1 MIVGILLAVL
11 SGVLTGICFLP
22 MRYMKP
28 FAWENTWFVWVLS
41 GCVILPVSIAYV
53 TIPSLLEVFREV
65 GLRLN
70 LIVLAVGLVAGTS
83 GVLLGRALGKVGLTI
98 SNSLSNGVS
107 LVIGAFVP
115 LAIQHAGVLHS
126 RIGLLI
132 LSGLV
137 LAVVGV
143 VVCAIAGSQRNYES
157 AYMQIDYRAG
167 TRMAAIALQGVAL
180 SIASGLVTP
189 LLNFGLAFADNYMK
203 VARAHGAS
211 EVFMTFAFYVPYL
224 GTSFVS
230 NAIYCAALWKKNHTL
245 KQFKQNSAIR
255 YTLMA
260 VAMAVLWM
268 VGMLLYG
275 WAMPWMGT
283 YGPVIGWPVMLAS
296 TSLGAAVAEYLY
308 GDWKGQALR
317 TLSYGLLALMLSIV
331 CFACLNSMIK

>member
-41 GCVILPVSIAYV
+41 GCVVLPVLIAFL

-83 GVLLGRALGKVGLTI
+83 GILLGRALGKVGLTI

-115 LAIQHAGVLHS
+115 LAIQHRGALYS

-132 LSGLV
+132 VAGLV
-137 LAVVGV
+137 LSVIGV
-143 VVCAIAGSQRNYES
+143 VVVAVAGSQRDYES
-157 AYMQIDYRAG
+157 AYMEIDYRAG
-167 TRMAAIALQGVAL
+167 TRMASVALQGIAL
-180 SIASGLVTP
+180 SIGSGLVTP

-211 EVFMTFAFYVPYL
+211 DVFMTFAFYVPYL

-230 NAIYCAALWKKNHTL
+230 NAIYCAVLWKKNHTL
-245 KQFKQNSAIR
+245 KQFKQKSGIR

-260 VAMAVLWM
+260 VAMAGIWM

-296 TSLGAAVAEYLY
+296 TSLGAAGAEYFY
-308 GDWKGQALR
+308 GDWKGQAFR
-317 TLSYGLLALMLSIV
+317 TLSYGLLALTLSIG
-331 CFACLNSMIK
+331 CFACLNLMIT